1 MSTHKTILFGTPK
14 FAVPSL
20 QKLIE
25 TGFSVEAV
33 VTTPDEPTGRKG
45 ASTPPPVKVFAQEKG
60 LKVLQ
65 PLTLKDD
72 SFFEEF
78 TKINP
83 DICIVVAYGK
93 IIHQRYLDIPKYGFV
108 NIHPSLL
115 PRYRGPS
122 PIQSAI
128 LNGDPETGVT
138 LMRIDEEMDHGPI
151 LKQIE
156 YQISKEK
163 KYEEI
168 EKELAEI
175 GAQILVD
182 TLPDYLNEKITS
194 REQDHNRATFCKK
207 YERPDGRIDWSKP
220 AEKIYNQIRALNP
233 NPGVWT
239 TLNDKTLNIFDAEIV
254 DFNSQDKV
262 IKEKSRFLIRASD
275 KYISPTLLQLE
286 GKKILPIKDFLNG
299 LRKKTLII
307 K

>member
-1 MSTHKTILFGTPK
+1 MSSHKIIFFGTPE
-14 FAVPSL
+14 FAIPSL

-45 ASTPPPVKVFAQEKG
+45 APTLPPVKVFAQEKG

-128 LNGDPETGVT
+128 LNGDSETGVT
-138 LMRIDEEMDHGPI
+138 LMRIDQEMDHGPL

-182 TLPDYLNEKITS
+182 ALPDYLNGKIIPQ
-194 REQDHNRATFCKK
+194 EQDHNQATFCKK
-207 YERPDGRIDWSKP
+207 YERPDGRIDWSKS
-220 AEKIYNQIRALNP
+220 AEQIYNQIRALNP

-239 TLNDKTLNIFDAEIV
+239 TLNNKTLNIFEAEIV
-254 DFNSQDKV
+254 DYNSQEKT
-262 IKEKSRFLIRASD
+262 IKEKSRLLIRAFD
-275 KYISPTLLQLE
+275 KYVSPTLLQLE

-299 LRKKTLII
+299 LRNIDI
-307 K
+307 HVQ